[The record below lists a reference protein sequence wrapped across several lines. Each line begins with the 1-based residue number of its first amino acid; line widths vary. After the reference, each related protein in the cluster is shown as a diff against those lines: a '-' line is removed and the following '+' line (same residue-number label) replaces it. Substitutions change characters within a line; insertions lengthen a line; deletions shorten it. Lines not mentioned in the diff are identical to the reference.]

1 MRSEYLIAPSVVSTI
16 QRYKICKQFT
26 TAAIAGATEAT
37 LFLLSK
43 DTRFV
48 SNSQRSWIITPRCG
62 CCFYY
67 PKIQDL

>member
-1 MRSEYLIAPSVVSTI
+1 MSEGIIEVVSTI

-26 TAAIAGATEAT
+26 TGGYIRLRLWA

-48 SNSQRSWIITPRCG
+48 SNSQLDAKTNVDIV